1 VDIEPN
7 VDFSFHVVCLSVR
20 VSLDESER
28 ILAHYG
34 AVLADRPSRAARD
47 LMNDKHTASFQGCTR
62 RSIADPQPY
71 GLGQWNTKQE
81 SNRTQSGAYI
91 MKVFVAG
98 SSGAIGQPL
107 IAENP

>member
-1 VDIEPN
+1 MEVVADRAAWRTSPCRPASATRRGDGFFVDIEPN

-34 AVLADRPSRAARD
+34 AVLADKPSRAARD

-62 RSIADPQPY
+62 RSIADPQP
-71 GLGQWNTKQE
+71 
-81 SNRTQSGAYI
+81 
-91 MKVFVAG
+91 
-98 SSGAIGQPL
+98 
-107 IAENP
+107 

>member
-1 VDIEPN
+1 MEVVADRAGLAHLPVPSGLGYRRGDGFFVDIEPN
-7 VDFSFHVVCLSVR
+7 VDCSFHVVCLSVR

-62 RSIADPQPY
+62 RSIADPQP
-71 GLGQWNTKQE
+71 
-81 SNRTQSGAYI
+81 
-91 MKVFVAG
+91 
-98 SSGAIGQPL
+98 
-107 IAENP
+107 